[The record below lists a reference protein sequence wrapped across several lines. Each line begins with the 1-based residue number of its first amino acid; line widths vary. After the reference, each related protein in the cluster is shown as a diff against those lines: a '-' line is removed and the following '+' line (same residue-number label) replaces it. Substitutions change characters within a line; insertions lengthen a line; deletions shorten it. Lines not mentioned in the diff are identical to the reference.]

1 MPDEKKPDN
10 PYSALRQQALD
21 AAPSMVDA
29 DWFPGEPFGILM
41 ETGYQKAIVTL
52 VSLADGTTSLYF
64 SNGGGVIG
72 AGRYES
78 ISGASKRF
86 VGAARAYVNEFEH
99 TSVYPS
105 PEIGEVR
112 FYVLTNLGVLTYR
125 ADESDLGNNLNPL
138 SPLFDNGQDVITA
151 LRIAKVI

>member
-64 SNGGGVIG
+64 SSGGGAIG

-78 ISGASKRF
+78 ISEASKRF
-86 VGAARAYVNEFEH
+86 VTASRAYVNALEL
-99 TSVYPS
+99 TAVYPN

-112 FYVLTNLGVLTYR
+112 FYVLTDYAVLTYR
-125 ADESDLGNNLNPL
+125 ASESALGNNQDLL
-138 SPLFDNGQDVITA
+138 SSLFYSGQDVITA
-151 LRIAKVI
+151 LRLAKVI